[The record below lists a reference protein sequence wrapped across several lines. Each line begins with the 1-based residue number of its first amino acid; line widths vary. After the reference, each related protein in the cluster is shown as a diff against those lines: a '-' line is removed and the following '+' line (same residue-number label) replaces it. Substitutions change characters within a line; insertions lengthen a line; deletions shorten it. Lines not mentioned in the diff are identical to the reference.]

1 MYPARGEGDRWRA
14 VWYENGR
21 RRQCQSATEDGLAAR
36 IEKVAARL
44 AADAPGLELPGA
56 DLIGYY
62 LSPGRHPAAAPW
74 SRKHADTQARLCRR
88 YVAPVIGGLA
98 CQDIKAGHMQ
108 AVVNAAPTAQEG
120 ARLRRC
126 ISALVTAGLAG
137 GYLANPRLKEVHWQA
152 GDRPAPQPQASI
164 AGEAGLYV
172 DPAEIPAAAD
182 VARLGDALAA
192 LAQGYE
198 LMACF
203 AAYTG
208 LRWGE
213 LAALTIG
220 QINPAARTVTV
231 DRKVIEIGGTLYVEA
246 PKGRK
251 QRRTIYPTRTPRG
264 YGPPRRHDRR
274 PHRSRPSRP
283 ARRYQPPG
291 AGLRLPARE
300 ALAVLQPSPG
310 ASWHRPT
317 SRRDG
322 ATPTATAPG
331 SGTACGTCSAPPPC
345 SPGRWTPPT
354 SPAWPGTPT
363 SASPS
368 TCTSAPP
375 PAPSTAP
382 APPPNNTSSGTMATS
397 QRLERSAFAGTA

>member
-164 AGEAGLYV
+164 AGEAGLYRR
-172 DPAEIPAAAD
+172 P
-182 VARLGDALAA
+182 
-192 LAQGYE
+192 
-198 LMACF
+198 
-203 AAYTG
+203 
-208 LRWGE
+208 
-213 LAALTIG
+213 
-220 QINPAARTVTV
+220 
-231 DRKVIEIGGTLYVEA
+231 
-246 PKGRK
+246 GRD
-251 QRRTIYPTRTPRG
+251 PRG
-264 YGPPRRHDRR
+264 G
-274 PHRSRPSRP
+274 
-283 ARRYQPPG
+283 
-291 AGLRLPARE
+291 
-300 ALAVLQPSPG
+300 
-310 ASWHRPT
+310 
-317 SRRDG
+317 
-322 ATPTATAPG
+322 
-331 SGTACGTCSAPPPC
+331 
-345 SPGRWTPPT
+345 
-354 SPAWPGTPT
+354 
-363 SASPS
+363 
-368 TCTSAPP
+368 
-375 PAPSTAP
+375 
-382 APPPNNTSSGTMATS
+382 
-397 QRLERSAFAGTA
+397 

>member
-1 MYPARGEGDRWRA
+1 MAQTALSRSKITTKNPQLARGGPTNRTPATARGRRGAQSAAAVKGDVREGTRGEGRVVVEVAGGITVYPARGAGDRWRA

-21 RRQCQSATEDGLAAR
+21 RRQCQSATEDGLGAR
-36 IEKVAARL
+36 IEKVAVRL

-56 DLIGYY
+56 ALIGYY

-74 SRKHADTQARLCRR
+74 SRKHADTQARLCRK

-98 CQDIKAGHMQ
+98 CEDVKTADMQ

-137 GYLANPRLKEVHWQA
+137 GYLANPRIKEVHWQA
-152 GDRPAPQPQASI
+152 SDRPAPQPAASI
-164 AGEAGLYV
+164 AGEAALFV

-182 VARLGDALAA
+182 VARLGQALAV
-192 LAQGYE
+192 LREEYE

-220 QINPAARTVTV
+220 QINATDRTVTV

-246 PKGRK
+246 AQGP
-251 QRRTIYPTRTPRG
+251 QTAAHHLPHSHPRRL
-264 YGPPRRHDRR
+264 PPR
-274 PHRSRPSRP
+274 
-283 ARRYQPPG
+283 
-291 AGLRLPARE
+291 
-300 ALAVLQPSPG
+300 
-310 ASWHRPT
+310 
-317 SRRDG
+317 
-322 ATPTATAPG
+322 
-331 SGTACGTCSAPPPC
+331 
-345 SPGRWTPPT
+345 
-354 SPAWPGTPT
+354 
-363 SASPS
+363 
-368 TCTSAPP
+368 
-375 PAPSTAP
+375 
-382 APPPNNTSSGTMATS
+382 
-397 QRLERSAFAGTA
+397 